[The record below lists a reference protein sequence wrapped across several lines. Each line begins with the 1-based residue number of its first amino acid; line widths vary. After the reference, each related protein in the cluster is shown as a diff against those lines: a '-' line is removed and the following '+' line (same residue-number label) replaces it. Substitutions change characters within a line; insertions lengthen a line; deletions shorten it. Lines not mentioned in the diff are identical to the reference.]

1 MAVLIDSSVFVALE
15 RRGQTLSALAKVV
28 PDEALALASIT
39 ASELLVGVHRAD
51 SPRRRVTRETF
62 VEAILETIPVLPF
75 ELRIARVHAALFAQ
89 LAAAGRPVGA
99 HDLLIGATA
108 LAHGSAVLT
117 DNLRDFQRIPGLS
130 VLQPVWNQVK

>member
-51 SPRRRVTRETF
+51 SPRRRVTRGTF